1 MYLSRVQLTNWRSYA
16 DATFEFH
23 KPSGRRP
30 AVLIGAMNGHGKTS
44 FLISLYLGLFGR
56 FGLRYCEGFRL
67 AAGED
72 LGSYRKAISEFR
84 RRNASADEPTVVD
97 LTFTPTLNDE
107 GEEEARII
115 RRWHF
120 SASNQPKPGDAF
132 EEVEVYVADKVV
144 RRADLVTMQDRIERH
159 LFPAHVAPAFF
170 FDGEQAQALIENMG
184 EVGLKK
190 AVEVMFGTKIL
201 TELAEQMR
209 RYLTRVHANS
219 GGKRRSG
226 EQQAQ
231 LNEKL
236 KLREDLNSKVAKLQA
251 EHANLE
257 KEKEELARQRGQLTE
272 ELAKLGGAA
281 TKDVARVQAEY
292 SAAERRRTEAERKL
306 TDAIKNLGLALAVS
320 RMALPIENRLQ
331 AEELRETWEG
341 LKRGT
346 LEKKEAV
353 LAAALPEPPE
363 SDPLL
368 GHLPTDIRHKVRE
381 RFAAALEQIYEPP
394 PQGCANEYI
403 LGHVKGEMRTRL
415 LNQLH
420 SVNSHGSSSLRE
432 LAKELKQAREEYE
445 DAKASLDRVQN
456 LPQEAQQ
463 LKDRIARLNDQIS
476 HANQELGAKENELRK
491 LKSDV
496 HDLSVEIGGLE
507 ERLARMEPEQR
518 RIAVAER
525 VNLVLYE
532 LIDRLTPM
540 TSSLLEESVTKHFLR
555 IADQRFQGGRIRLSA
570 GGTPEIQFN
579 HGWPSALLE
588 SLSGF
593 EKRSF
598 GIAFSLALA
607 EITHRRVPLVIDTPL
622 GNADSKYRPRTL
634 RALTEFD
641 LDQVIILTHD
651 KEVTPD
657 LVEQIE
663 DRVCQKLLVEY
674 DEREKRSVVVPDKF
688 FPE

>member
-16 DATFEFH
+16 DTTFEFR
-23 KPSGRRP
+23 KPGGQRP

-44 FLISLYLGLFGR
+44 FLISLYLGLFGQ

-72 LGSYRKAISEFR
+72 LGSYRKAITKFR
-84 RRNASADEPTVVD
+84 RRYASPDEPTVVD

-120 SASNQPKPGDAF
+120 SVSNQPKPGDAF
-132 EEVEVYVADKVV
+132 EEVEIHIGDKVL
-144 RRADLVTMQDRIERH
+144 RRTDLATMQDRIERQ

-201 TELAEQMR
+201 SELAEQMR
-209 RYLTRVHANS
+209 CYLTRAHANS
-219 GGKRRSG
+219 GGKRRSS

-231 LNEKL
+231 LKEKI
-236 KLREDLNSKVAKLQA
+236 KLRDELNCKIAKLQG
-251 EHANLE
+251 EHTNLE
-257 KEKEELARQRGQLTE
+257 KEKEELVRQRAQFTE

-281 TKDVARVQAEY
+281 TKDVTRVQAEY
-292 SAAERRRTEAERKL
+292 SDAERRREEAEKNL
-306 TDAIKNLGLALAVS
+306 TDAIRKLGLGLAMS
-320 RMALPIENRLQ
+320 RMAVVIENRLKS
-331 AEELRETWEG
+331 EELRETWEG

-346 LEKKEAV
+346 LDKKEAV

-363 SDPLL
+363 RDPLL
-368 GHLPTDIRHKVRE
+368 GNLSTEIRCKVRE
-381 RFAAALEQIYEPP
+381 RFADALEKIYEPP
-394 PQGCANEYI
+394 PDGCATEYL
-403 LGHVKGEMRTRL
+403 LGHVKGEMRARL
-415 LNQLH
+415 LTQLH
-420 SVNSHGSSSLRE
+420 SVTSQGSSSLRE
-432 LAKELKQAREEYE
+432 LAKELKQAREDFE
-445 DAKASLDRVQN
+445 DAKANLDRVQN

-463 LKDRIARLNDQIS
+463 LKDRVMRLNDQIS
-476 HANQELGAKENELRK
+476 HANQKLGAMESELRK

-496 HDLSVEIGGLE
+496 HDLSVEIGGLQVI
-507 ERLARMEPEQR
+507 LARMEPEQR

-525 VNLVLYE
+525 VNLVLGE
-532 LIDRLTPM
+532 LIDQLTPT
-540 TSSLLEESVTKHFLR
+540 TSRLLEESVTKHFLR
-555 IADQRFQGGRIRLSA
+555 IADPRFHGGRIRLPA
-570 GGTPEIQFN
+570 GGAPEIQFN
-579 HGWPSALLE
+579 HGFPSALLE

-651 KEVTPD
+651 EEVTPT
-657 LVEQIE
+657 LVEEIE
-663 DRVCQKLLVEY
+663 DRICQKLLVEF
-674 DEREKRSVVVPDKF
+674 DDREKKSVVVPDKF
-688 FPE
+688 FT